1 MIIPDI
7 ESGSVG
13 RLPLRRSPLVALAA
27 TLTIGSCTRH
37 TLPSTTP
44 AEPLLNVTLQQSGTT
59 ALLQAVS
66 VVDSLVVWVAGHNAT
81 YVRTT
86 DGGATWQA
94 AVVPNAD
101 SLEFRDVYAVDAR
114 TAYLLS
120 AGPGERSR
128 IYKTTDGG
136 RTWSLQFT
144 NRDPSAF
151 FDCLDFWDSDHGI
164 AVSDAVDG
172 RFLVIVTADGGVT
185 WTPVPAGALPT
196 ALPSEGAFAASGTC
210 VVARAPGEAWIGTGN
225 AGVARVLHT
234 ADRGRT
240 WEIFETPLPS
250 GSAAG
255 IASLAFRDAAH
266 GVAMGGPVTDRRARG
281 DEVAITSDGG
291 RSWILGGR
299 PPFPGAIYG
308 GTYVPGSRPPILV
321 AVGPG
326 GAAASLDDGRT
337 WVTADTLPY
346 WSVGFATP
354 SAGWAVGP
362 GGRIA
367 RLSVAPGLRTVKRP

>member
-7 ESGSVG
+7 ESGSAG
-13 RLPLRRSPLVALAA
+13 RLPLRRPPLVALAA
-27 TLTIGSCTRH
+27 TLTLWGCTRH
-37 TLPSTTP
+37 TLPATTP

-66 VVDSLVVWVAGHNAT
+66 IVDSLVVWVAGHNAT

-86 DGGATWQA
+86 DGGATWHA

-151 FDCLDFWDSDHGI
+151 FDCLDFWDSNHGI

-172 RFLVIVTADGGVT
+172 RFLVILTADGGVT
-185 WTPVPAGALPT
+185 WTPVPADALPA

-210 VVARAPGEAWIGTGN
+210 VIARAPGEAWIGTGN
-225 AGVARVLHT
+225 AGLARVLHT

-240 WEIFETPLPS
+240 WELFETPLPS
-250 GSAAG
+250 GSATG

-266 GVAMGGPVTDRRARG
+266 GVAMGGPVADRRARG
-281 DEVAITSDGG
+281 DEVALTGDGG

-326 GAAASLDDGRT
+326 GAAASVDDGRT
-337 WVTADTLPY
+337 WVTVDTLSY

-367 RLSVAPGLRTVKRP
+367 RLSVAPSLRTVKRP